1 MLCPMKTQ
9 LAIGSIV
16 AGYVTLAALQDGP
29 IQFWL
34 FALAPAVVLGVGFAL
49 HLRDQSE
56 LSR

>member
-1 MLCPMKTQ
+1 MKTQ